1 MHTSGEHAVSHQFH
15 QQATSS
21 PVRVGFCTA
30 SKLVAHVSKEHK
42 CPEQPA
48 GRKCP
53 EQPAGRK
60 CPGSVMVPF
69 RFLDHSLT
77 AFGRRVCGERCHH
90 TRN

>member
-53 EQPAGRK
+53 
-60 CPGSVMVPF
+60 GSVMVPF

-77 AFGRRVCGERCHH
+77 AFGRWVCGERCHH
-90 TRN
+90 KRR

>member
-1 MHTSGEHAVSHQFH
+1 
-15 QQATSS
+15 QATSS

-30 SKLVAHVSKEHK
+30 SKLVAHVSKEH
-42 CPEQPA
+42 
-48 GRKCP
+48 KCP

>member
-1 MHTSGEHAVSHQFH
+1 MYTTGEHAVSHQFH

-30 SKLVAHVSKEHK
+30 SKLVAHLSKEHK
-42 CPEQPA
+42 CPKQAAE
-48 GRKCP
+48 
-53 EQPAGRK
+53 RK
-60 CPGSVMVPF
+60 CPGPVMVPF

-77 AFGRRVCGERCHH
+77 TFGRWVCGERCHH